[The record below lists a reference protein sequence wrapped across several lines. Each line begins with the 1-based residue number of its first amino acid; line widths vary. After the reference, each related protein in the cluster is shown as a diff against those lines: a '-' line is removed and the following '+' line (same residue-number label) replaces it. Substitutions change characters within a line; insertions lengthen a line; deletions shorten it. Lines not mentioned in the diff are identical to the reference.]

1 MKDFQIALVCIMS
14 PWLLSNARGYNS
26 SEAQILKSWFPT
38 LEVWD
43 LSLAIDALD
52 TDDGDEKIVLV
63 NTKREGR
70 FYLFLSGE
78 ADRTADH
85 ERIRVML
92 AQVVDHKKAK
102 ETLEKRIREKGKGE
116 AVDQTTP
123 LG

>member
-26 SEAQILKSWFPT
+26 SEALILQTWFPT

-43 LSLAIDALD
+43 LSLAIDELD
-52 TDDGDEKIVLV
+52 SEGGEEKIVLV

-85 ERIRVML
+85 ERIRGML
-92 AQVVDHKKAK
+92 TQIAVHKKAK
-102 ETLEKRIREKGKGE
+102 ETLEKRIRAKGKGG
-116 AVDQTTP
+116 D
-123 LG
+123 